1 MLYTYFKVT
10 STTLILEIM
19 KKLNFLTSYIQI
31 RIWLFFGFAFL
42 ANFTNAQPLIGFTE
56 VATGLNSPIQLVNAG
71 DGTNRMFIA
80 EKGGAVKVF
89 QKASGAE
96 NLNALGTF
104 LTLTGIATTGE
115 QGLLSLAF
123 HPGYKSNGLFF
134 VYYTNAQG
142 DLELARYRVSS
153 TNANLA
159 DPSSKIVVLTI
170 PHPNQANH
178 NGGEMHFGSDGNLYL
193 SIGDGGGGNDPS
205 NNAQNTTR
213 LLGKMLRITVSTAN
227 TGPLYTNPSNNPYP
241 VTGTVKNEIF
251 ATGLR
256 NPFRWSFDRTTGD
269 MWIGDVGQSAWEEI
283 NHRTAATA
291 LGANYGWGCYEG
303 NSPRNSAY
311 CIPGAQYHFP
321 IHQYATGSAAG
332 SSVVG
337 GVVYRGT
344 RYPGMQG
351 YYIGADFYSGNIH
364 IIGPASGTTTTTV
377 QNSSFTNISDF
388 GEAEN
393 GEVYALGLS
402 SGAVYVLS
410 DQTPLPVKLT
420 SFTGTPGYEGVG
432 LNWQTAMEK
441 NFSRFDVEYSTDAQ
455 RFFQIGT
462 VNSNSTLAGNTY
474 QFFHQ
479 INDSGDKYYRLKM
492 IDQDN
497 SFNYSNIISINGSQE
512 DLKANFVRPSLIDN
526 KMMHV
531 LLDEPFNS
539 LELVSTN
546 GNILFKQDITHKN
559 GTLSIPVEAVSSGMY
574 IVRLQGNDRIVNQKI
589 LIVQ

>member
-1 MLYTYFKVT
+1 
-10 STTLILEIM
+10 
-19 KKLNFLTSYIQI
+19 
-31 RIWLFFGFAFL
+31 
-42 ANFTNAQPLIGFTE
+42 
-56 VATGLNSPIQLVNAG
+56 
-71 DGTNRMFIA
+71 
-80 EKGGAVKVF
+80 
-89 QKASGAE
+89 
-96 NLNALGTF
+96 
-104 LTLTGIATTGE
+104 
-115 QGLLSLAF
+115 
-123 HPGYKSNGLFF
+123 
-134 VYYTNAQG
+134 
-142 DLELARYRVSS
+142 
-153 TNANLA
+153 
-159 DPSSKIVVLTI
+159 
-170 PHPNQANH
+170 
-178 NGGEMHFGSDGNLYL
+178 
-193 SIGDGGGGNDPS
+193 
-205 NNAQNTTR
+205 
-213 LLGKMLRITVSTAN
+213 
-227 TGPLYTNPSNNPYP
+227 
-241 VTGTVKNEIF
+241 
-251 ATGLR
+251 
-256 NPFRWSFDRTTGD
+256 

-303 NSPRNSAY
+303 NSPRNSAF

-321 IHQYATGSAAG
+321 VYQYATGSAAG

>member
-1 MLYTYFKVT
+1 MLYMYFKVT
-10 STTLILEIM
+10 SATLISEIM
-19 KKLNFLTSYIQI
+19 KKLNFLIRYIPV
-31 RIWLFFGFAFL
+31 RIWLFFGLAFL

-56 VATGLNSPIQLVNAG
+56 VATGLNSPIQFVHAG
-71 DGTNRMFIA
+71 DGTNRIFIA
-80 EKGGAVKVF
+80 EKGGAIKIF
-89 QKASGAE
+89 QKASDTE

-123 HPGYKSNGLFF
+123 HPGYESNGLFF

-142 DLELARYRVSS
+142 DLELARYKVSS

-159 DPSSKIVVLTI
+159 DPSTKAVVLTI
-170 PHPNQANH
+170 PHPDQANH

-193 SIGDGGGGNDPS
+193 SIGDGGGGNDPN

-227 TGPLYTNPSNNPYP
+227 TGPLYTNPSDNPYP

-256 NPFRWSFDRTTGD
+256 NPFRWSFDRVTGD

-303 NSPRNSAY
+303 NSPRNSAF

-321 IHQYATGSAAG
+321 VHQYATGSAAG

-337 GVVYRGT
+337 GVVYRGA

-364 IIGPASGTTTTTV
+364 IIGPASGTATTTV

-402 SGAVYVLS
+402 SGTVYVLS
-410 DQTPLPVKLT
+410 DQNPLPVELAL
-420 SFTGTPGYEGVG
+420 FTAMPGYEGVS
-432 LNWQTAMEK
+432 LSWETTMEE
-441 NFSRFDVEYSTDAQ
+441 NFSRFDIEYSTDAK
-455 RFFQIGT
+455 RFTPVGT
-462 VNSNSTLAGNTY
+462 VYSESIATGKTY
-474 QFFHQ
+474 QFFHSV
-479 INDSGDKYYRLKM
+479 NAVKNRYYRLKM
-492 IDQDN
+492 IDKDDR
-497 SFNYSNIISINGSQE
+497 FKYSQIISIVTPNE
-512 DLKANFVRPSLIDN
+512 DLATNFVRPSLIDN

-539 LELVSTN
+539 LELVSAN
-546 GNILFKQDITHKN
+546 GNILFKQDITNKN

-574 IVRLQGNDRIVNQKI
+574 IVRLQGNDRVVNQKI